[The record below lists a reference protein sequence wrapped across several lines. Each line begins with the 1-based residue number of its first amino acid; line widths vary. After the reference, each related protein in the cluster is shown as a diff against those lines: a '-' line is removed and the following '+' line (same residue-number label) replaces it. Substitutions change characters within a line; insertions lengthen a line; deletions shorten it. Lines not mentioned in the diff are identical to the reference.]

1 VGQKIHPNGF
11 RVGITKDWDSRWYAK
26 RGEFGKFLLEDNK
39 VRKFIKDQYYFA
51 AIPKIE
57 IERRGE
63 ELIILVHTA
72 RPGVLIGRKGAKVD
86 KLKGDLEGL
95 TGRTVTLNVH
105 EITRPELD
113 AQLVAENVA
122 EQLKKRSSFRRTMKK
137 AMELTMDRGA
147 LGVRVRCSGRLGGA
161 EIARTEDQ
169 SKGSIP
175 LQTLT
180 ADIDY
185 GFAEAHC
192 TYGIIGIK
200 CWIFKGPFGARKA
213 GGGTTGR
220 GTAGRAGAPPAGAP
234 SGAPAGPAR
243 GAVAAAE

>member
-1 VGQKIHPNGF
+1 MGQKIHPNGF
-11 RVGITKDWDSRWYAK
+11 RVGITKDWDSRWYAGK
-26 RGEFGKFLLEDNK
+26 KEFGKFLLEDHK
-39 VRKFIKDQYYFA
+39 VRQFVKEQYYFA

-86 KLKGDLEGL
+86 KLKSDIEGL

-122 EQLKKRSSFRRTMKK
+122 EQIKKRSSFRRTMKK

-147 LGVRVRCSGRLGGA
+147 LGVRLRLSGRLGGA

-169 SKGSIP
+169 LKGSIP
-175 LQTLT
+175 LQTLV
-180 ADIDY
+180 ADVDY
-185 GFAEAHC
+185 GFAEAFC
-192 TYGIIGIK
+192 TYGCIGIK
-200 CWIFKGPFGARKA
+200 CWIFRGKLGKRGPGQAA
-213 GGGTTGR
+213 AR
-220 GTAGRAGAPPAGAP
+220 GTPART
-234 SGAPAGPAR
+234 GPAAR
-243 GAVAAAE
+243 ATPGAE

>member
-11 RVGITKDWDSRWYAK
+11 RVGITKDWDSRWYAGK
-26 RGEFGKFLLEDNK
+26 REFGKFLLEDNR
-39 VRKFIKDQYYFA
+39 VRQFIKEQYYFA

-86 KLKGDLEGL
+86 KLKADLEGL

-137 AMELTMDRGA
+137 AMDLTMDRGA

-169 SKGSIP
+169 LRGSIP
-175 LQTLT
+175 LGTLD
-180 ADIDY
+180 ADVDY
-185 GFAEAHC
+185 GFAEARC
-192 TYGIIGIK
+192 NYGIIGVK
-200 CWIFKGPFGARKA
+200 AWIFRGPFGQRGPGAAGRGGA
-213 GGGTTGR
+213 GGR
-220 GTAGRAGAPPAGAP
+220 GAPGRTQPAAQGA
-234 SGAPAGPAR
+234 
-243 GAVAAAE
+243 E

>member
-1 VGQKIHPNGF
+1 MGQKIHPNGF
-11 RVGITKDWDSRWYAK
+11 RVGITKDWDSRWYATK
-26 RGEFGKFLLEDNK
+26 KEFGKFLLEDHK
-39 VRKFIKDQYYFA
+39 VRQFIKEQYYFA
-51 AIPKIE
+51 AIPKVE

-147 LGVRVRCSGRLGGA
+147 LGVRIRCSGRLGGA

-169 SKGSIP
+169 LKGSIP

-180 ADIDY
+180 ADVDY
-185 GFAEAHC
+185 GLAEAHC
-192 TYGIIGIK
+192 TYGIIGVK
-200 CWIFKGPFGARKA
+200 CWIFKGAFGSRTSMAGKA
-213 GGGTTGR
+213 GHGGPGR
-220 GTAGRAGAPPAGAP
+220 SA
-234 SGAPAGPAR
+234 GAPAGAR
-243 GAVAAAE
+243 GAPSAAE

>member
-11 RVGITKDWDSRWYAK
+11 RVGITKDWDSRWYAGK
-26 RGEFGKFLLEDNK
+26 KAFGKFLLEDFK
-39 VRKFIKDQYYFA
+39 VRKFVKEQYYFA
-51 AIPKIE
+51 AIPKVE

-86 KLKGDLEGL
+86 KLKADIEGL

-147 LGVRVRCSGRLGGA
+147 LGVRIRCSGRLGGA

-169 SKGSIP
+169 LKGSIP
-175 LQTLT
+175 LQTLD
-180 ADIDY
+180 ANVDY
-185 GFAEAHC
+185 GFAEANC
-192 TYGIIGIK
+192 NYGVIGVK
-200 CWIFKGPFGARKA
+200 CWIYKGAFGAR
-213 GGGTTGR
+213 TG
-220 GTAGRAGAPPAGAP
+220 AGR
-234 SGAPAGPAR
+234 
-243 GAVAAAE
+243 VAAAAARAAASAAAAASTAGAASQGV

>member
-11 RVGITKDWDSRWYAK
+11 RVGITKDWDSRWYATK
-26 RGEFGKFLLEDNK
+26 KDFGRLLLEDNK

-51 AIPKIE
+51 AIPKVE

-86 KLKGDLEGL
+86 KLKADLEKL

-113 AQLVAENVA
+113 AQLVAEGVA
-122 EQLKKRSSFRRTMKK
+122 EQLQKRAAFRRTMKK

-147 LGVRVRCSGRLGGA
+147 LGIRVRCAGRLGGA
-161 EIARTEDQ
+161 EIARKEVQ
-169 SKGSIP
+169 LRGSVP
-175 LQTLT
+175 LQTLD
-180 ADIDY
+180 ADVDY
-185 GFAEAHC
+185 GQAEARC
-192 TYGIIGIK
+192 TYGIIGVK
-200 CWIFKGPFGARKA
+200 VWIFRGPFAPRAAA
-213 GGGTTGR
+213 GGR
-220 GTAGRAGAPPAGAP
+220 
-234 SGAPAGPAR
+234 APA
-243 GAVAAAE
+243 AAAAARA

>member
-11 RVGITKDWDSRWYAK
+11 RVGITKDWDSRWYATK
-26 RGEFGKFLLEDNK
+26 KEFGKFLLEDHK
-39 VRKFIKDQYYFA
+39 VRQFIKEQYYFA
-51 AIPKIE
+51 AIPKVE

-147 LGVRVRCSGRLGGA
+147 LGVRIRCSGRLGGA

-169 SKGSIP
+169 LKGSIP
-175 LQTLT
+175 LQTLD
-180 ADIDY
+180 ADVDY
-185 GFAEAHC
+185 GLAEAHC
-192 TYGIIGIK
+192 TYGIIGVK
-200 CWIFKGPFGARKA
+200 CWIFKGAFGSRTSQSGAQ
-213 GGGTTGR
+213 GR
-220 GTAGRAGAPPAGAP
+220 GSAGRSG
-234 SGAPAGPAR
+234 GAPAGAR
-243 GAVAAAE
+243 GASAAAE

>member
-1 VGQKIHPNGF
+1 MGQKIHPNGF
-11 RVGITKDWDSRWYAK
+11 RVGITKDWDSRWYAGK
-26 RGEFGKFLLEDNK
+26 REFGKFLLEDNR
-39 VRKFIKDQYYFA
+39 VRMFIKEQYFFA

-86 KLKGDLEGL
+86 KLKADIEGL

-137 AMELTMDRGA
+137 AMDLTMDRGA

-169 SKGSIP
+169 LRGSIP

-180 ADIDY
+180 ADVDY
-185 GFAEAHC
+185 GFAEALC
-192 TYGIIGIK
+192 TYGIIGVK
-200 CWIFKGPFGARKA
+200 CWIFRGPFGQRMA
-213 GGGTTGR
+213 GQ
-220 GTAGRAGAPPAGAP
+220 ASGRAGAGGSASGGYGGGAP
-234 SGAPAGPAR
+234 RRAPAASST
-243 GAVAAAE
+243 AD

>member
-1 VGQKIHPNGF
+1 MGQKIHPNGF

-26 RGEFGKFLLEDNK
+26 KKEFGKFLLEDHK
-39 VRKFIKDQYYFA
+39 VRKFVKDQYYFA

-86 KLKGDLEGL
+86 KLKSDLETL
-95 TGRTVTLNVH
+95 TGRQVTLNVH

-147 LGVRVRCSGRLGGA
+147 LGVRIRCSGRLGGA

-169 SKGSIP
+169 LRGSIP
-175 LQTLT
+175 LQTLD
-180 ADIDY
+180 ADVDY
-185 GFAEAHC
+185 GFAEALC
-192 TYGIIGIK
+192 NYGKIGVK
-200 CWIFKGPFGARKA
+200 AWVYRGHFGARPGSLTSGA
-213 GGGTTGR
+213 RMSGTRGGGR
-220 GTAGRAGAPPAGAP
+220 GPG
-234 SGAPAGPAR
+234 GP
-243 GAVAAAE
+243 G

>member
-11 RVGITKDWDSRWYAK
+11 RVGITRDWNSRWYATK
-26 RGEFGKFLLEDNK
+26 KEFGKFLLEDHK
-39 VRKFIKDQYYFA
+39 VRQFIKEEYYFA

-86 KLKGDLEGL
+86 KLKSDIEGL
-95 TGRTVTLNVH
+95 TGRQVTLNVH

-147 LGVRVRCSGRLGGA
+147 LGVRIRCSGRLGGA

-169 SKGSIP
+169 LRGSIP
-175 LQTLT
+175 LQTLD
-180 ADIDY
+180 ADVDY
-185 GFAEAHC
+185 GFAEANC
-192 TYGIIGIK
+192 NFGKIGVK
-200 CWIFKGPFGARKA
+200 CWVFKGPI
-213 GGGTTGR
+213 
-220 GTAGRAGAPPAGAP
+220 AGRARGLS
-234 SGAPAGPAR
+234 SGARMAGTRPGGGQGRGDRDRGR
-243 GAVAAAE
+243 GAQGGR

>member
-11 RVGITKDWDSRWYAK
+11 RVGITKDWDSRWYAHGK
-26 RGEFGKFLLEDNK
+26 EFGKFILEDHK
-39 VRKFIKDQYYFA
+39 VRKFIKEQYYFA

-122 EQLKKRSSFRRTMKK
+122 EQIKKRSSFRRTMKK

-147 LGVRVRCSGRLGGA
+147 LGVRIRCSGRLGGA

-169 SKGSIP
+169 LKGSIP
-175 LQTLT
+175 LQTLS
-180 ADIDY
+180 ADVDF
-185 GFAEAHC
+185 GMAEAHC

-200 CWIFKGPFGARKA
+200 CWIFKGPFGARNA
-213 GGGTTGR
+213 QGGAQGR
-220 GTAGRAGAPPAGAP
+220 GSAGRMAGSAG
-234 SGAPAGPAR
+234 SAGPGAR
-243 GAVAAAE
+243 GAAAAAE